1 MGVTAWLCEC
11 GSPSRSVHNL
21 VNKMKIHLPSAFRLG
36 RLLMSLLALQSKI
49 TEAKASKSKAAKN
62 MSLYVTS
69 LINGCVMLPA
79 LQTTRTALRR
89 AERR

>member
-1 MGVTAWLCEC
+1 
-11 GSPSRSVHNL
+11 
-21 VNKMKIHLPSAFRLG
+21 MKIHLPSAFRIG
-36 RLLMSLLALQSKI
+36 RLLMSLLHAVQSKI
-49 TEAKASKSKAAKN
+49 TEARASKSKAAKN

-79 LQTTRTALRR
+79 LQTTRAALRR

>member
-1 MGVTAWLCEC
+1 
-11 GSPSRSVHNL
+11 
-21 VNKMKIHLPSAFRLG
+21 MKIHLPSAFRIG
-36 RLLMSLLALQSKI
+36 RLLMSLLQAVQSKI
-49 TEAKASKSKAAKN
+49 TEARASKSKAAKN

>member
-1 MGVTAWLCEC
+1 
-11 GSPSRSVHNL
+11 VHNL
-21 VNKMKIHLPSAFRLG
+21 VNKMKIHLPSAFRIG
-36 RLLMSLLALQSKI
+36 RLLMSLLQAVQSKI
-49 TEAKASKSKAAKN
+49 TEARASKSKAAKN

>member
-1 MGVTAWLCEC
+1 
-11 GSPSRSVHNL
+11 
-21 VNKMKIHLPSAFRLG
+21 
-36 RLLMSLLALQSKI
+36 MSLLQAVQSKI
-49 TEAKASKSKAAKN
+49 TEARASKSKAAKN

>member
-1 MGVTAWLCEC
+1 
-11 GSPSRSVHNL
+11 
-21 VNKMKIHLPSAFRLG
+21 MKIHLPSAFRLG
-36 RLLMSLLALQSKI
+36 RLLMSLLQAVQSKI
-49 TEAKASKSKAAKN
+49 TEARASKSKAAKN

>member
-1 MGVTAWLCEC
+1 MTAWRCEC

-36 RLLMSLLALQSKI
+36 RLLMPVLHALQSKI
-49 TEAKASKSKAAKN
+49 TEAKASKSTAAKN
-62 MSLYVTS
+62 MSFSVTS